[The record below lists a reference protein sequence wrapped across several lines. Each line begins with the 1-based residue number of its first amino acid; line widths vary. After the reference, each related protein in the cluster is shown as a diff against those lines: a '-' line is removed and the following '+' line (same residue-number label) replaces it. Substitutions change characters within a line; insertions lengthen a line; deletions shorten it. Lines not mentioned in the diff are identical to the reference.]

1 MSKSTKIYYYSTQEM
16 MEEFQKLRE
25 MVLKDVCL
33 QKNLQAITNQED
45 FIKTLVELGREYD
58 LQIESED
65 ILTAMQENRRIWVER
80 WI

>member
-1 MSKSTKIYYYSTQEM
+1 MSKSTKINYYSTQEM
-16 MEEFQKLRE
+16 KEDFQKLRE

-33 QKNLQAITNQED
+33 QKNLQAIMNQEN

-58 LQIESED
+58 LQIENED
-65 ILTAMQENRRIWVER
+65 ILRVMQENRRVWVER